1 MLSEEIR
8 GIANYVIV
16 GLLID
21 NKIIRLLY
29 TIANKVEKLEDD
41 LDRAEGERMQF
52 GDRIVQLQI
61 ENDRLNITLDQVEI
75 LTDRIEKKLDLHI
88 EGLEG
93 AYETNEQ
100 LLAKSEALDILL
112 ENVSS
117 ISIQGKMRMIA
128 IGLGAWKRAMDR
140 LKDK

>member
-1 MLSEEIR
+1 M
-8 GIANYVIV
+8 
-16 GLLID
+16 
-21 NKIIRLLY
+21 
-29 TIANKVEKLEDD
+29 
-41 LDRAEGERMQF
+41 
-52 GDRIVQLQI
+52 
-61 ENDRLNITLDQVEI
+61 
-75 LTDRIEKKLDLHI
+75 

>member
-8 GIANYVIV
+8 GIANYIIV

-52 GDRIVQLQI
+52 GDHVVHLQI
-61 ENDRLNITLDQVEI
+61 ENEKFFTENIRLNALLDIIDIKTKQ
-75 LTDRIEKKLDLHI
+75 IEEKLDLMLSLT
-88 EGLEG
+88 G
-93 AYETNEQ
+93 N
-100 LLAKSEALDILL
+100 K
-112 ENVSS
+112 
-117 ISIQGKMRMIA
+117 K
-128 IGLGAWKRAMDR
+128 DR
-140 LKDK
+140 

>member
-8 GIANYVIV
+8 GIANYIIV

-52 GDRIVQLQI
+52 GDRVVQLEAELDGYKAGAEI
-61 ENDRLNITLDQVEI
+61 ENTLI
-75 LTDRIEKKLDLHI
+75 
-88 EGLEG
+88 GLLEDKV
-93 AYETNEQ
+93 TQ
-100 LLAKSEALDILL
+100 LSAKSEALDILI
-112 ENVSS
+112 EDASG
-117 ISIQGKMRMIA
+117 ISLQGKIYMIA
-128 IGLGAWKRAMDR
+128 IGLGAWERAR
-140 LKDK
+140 ELIQKDK